1 MDFKVGDIIKGKSND
16 YMWTNERMKR
26 AKVLKADENDMTIEV
41 IEVIEHF
48 VEFINGKRFT
58 VKNSTKYFELIEEK
72 EFTKSDLKD
81 GDIVTRRDKNK
92 GIVNKRDKK
101 IIRLDN
107 KNMFIP
113 LSNYTED
120 LKNTGGA
127 GKCLDIIK
135 VERPTEYETV
145 FETVFE
151 RVEEEKKE
159 ILDRIEKNY
168 LTNVIKPFKENV
180 KYIVKADCYKSKSYE
195 SIEICLENND
205 CMLFP
210 DFEKGTM
217 YKGMELRKRYTLEEL
232 GI

>member
-26 AKVLKADENDMTIEV
+26 AKVLKADENDMT

-145 FETVFE
+145 FERVFE
-151 RVEEEKKE
+151 RAEEE
-159 ILDRIEKNY
+159 ILDETEREY
-168 LTNVIKPFKENV
+168 LKAVIKPFKKRV
-180 KYIVKADCYKSKSYE
+180 KYIVKAGSLMRCEKELLKIQLD
-195 SIEICLENND
+195 ND
-205 CMLFP
+205 NMLLP
-210 DFEKGTM
+210 YFEEGTM
-217 YKGMELRKRYTLEEL
+217 YKGMEIDKEYTLEEL